1 MSITNRILKVGAAK
15 SLEMAIVTL
24 VRFVSVPLFLHAWST
39 EMYGEWLILYSLL
52 AYFSLGNLGFAQAA
66 ANEMTM
72 FVAREERDKALAT
85 YQTTAVAIGLISV
98 VLVGLASVVAW
109 VLPLEGWMGLT
120 RITGNELRLVVLVFV
135 AYVVIGFLM
144 GLFMAGYRCEGR
156 YHRGIVY
163 SNAALLAD
171 FGALV
176 AVLLSGEGP
185 FVAAVAMLAVRV
197 AAALTMMVDLRVVVP
212 WLKLGARHASRAE
225 LKRILSPSLS
235 FVAMP
240 AGQTVINQG
249 VIIGIGVIIGPVAVV
264 LFSSL
269 RTLTN
274 LVTRVFD
281 LVNQAFYPEVSMAWG
296 AGNMELLRKL
306 HRVSCQAS
314 FWLGL
319 VAVAGL
325 ALFGPWVFTKW
336 TQGKVELDMALFW
349 GFLGLVLLRSLWYTS
364 FVVPSAINRH
374 QRLTV
379 IYLFSSAVGL
389 GLSLVTLNIS
399 LSLALFGFAMLE
411 TVMIFLVVRQ
421 SLVLSCDSLSFYTRS
436 VFFPSKVRIL
446 FHRFFSYFL
455 FLFLQLLSY

>member
-1 MSITNRILKVGAAK
+1 MSIRSRILKVGAAK
-15 SLEMAIVTL
+15 SLEMMIVTL

-72 FVAREERDKALAT
+72 FVAREERDKALST

-109 VLPLEGWMGLT
+109 VLPLEGWMGLS

-185 FVAAVAMLAVRV
+185 FVAALAMLAVRV

-212 WLKLGARHASRAE
+212 WLKLGARHANRTE

-249 VIIGIGVIIGPVAVV
+249 VVIGIGVIIGPVAVV

-319 VAVAGL
+319 VAVGGL
-325 ALFGPWVFTKW
+325 AIFGPWVFGKW

-379 IYLFSSAVGL
+379 LYSIVAVFGLVISLL
-389 GLSLVTLNIS
+389 GLKYRLYMVLLGFIVVEIAMIVSVLKYSLN
-399 LSLALFGFAMLE
+399 LSM
-411 TVMIFLVVRQ
+411 
-421 SLVLSCDSLSFYTRS
+421 DKPS
-436 VFFPSKVRIL
+436 VFLKSIFKLAFLHRTSTF
-446 FHRFFSYFL
+446 FHR
-455 FLFLQLLSY
+455 